1 MCSLYVSAEK
11 CRQSSSCSSR
21 ENLYAPFAHKAG
33 PHENSVKGVDKT
45 GLDSNMWG
53 VCAQMWVTQKLR
65 TVYL

>member
-45 GLDSNMWG
+45 GLDSNM
-53 VCAQMWVTQKLR
+53 
-65 TVYL
+65 